1 VLLFFASHLT
11 PFAATILAAA
21 DLAQSLVSFLSWRQ
35 SPMAMLGIGAMILIM
50 ALLGLN
56 RRQYC
61 VRARQTALFLEQ
73 TRLARDDNRARRTL
87 AHDELPL
94 IAKKSGP
101 TRLGFAALLRFFA
114 GEGRFQSSKADYFG
128 ACGSPTVL
136 SAAPLLPSVVVSGGL
151 QPNRYFLGGLLRPR
165 WPRCP

>member
-1 VLLFFASHLT
+1 MLLIFASHLT

-35 SPMAMLGIGAMILIM
+35 SPM

-114 GEGRFQSSKADYFG
+114 GEGRFPSRKADYFG

-136 SAAPLLPSVVVSGGL
+136 SAAPLLPSVVSGGL
-151 QPNRYFLGGLLRPR
+151 QPNRYLLGGLLRPR

>member
-1 VLLFFASHLT
+1 MLLFFASHLT

-73 TRLARDDNRARRTL
+73 TRLARDDNRASDARARR
-87 AHDELPL
+87 
-94 IAKKSGP
+94 
-101 TRLGFAALLRFFA
+101 AAANRQEERSHEA
-114 GEGRFQSSKADYFG
+114 GLCRA
-128 ACGSPTVL
+128 ATVL
-136 SAAPLLPSVVVSGGL
+136 
-151 QPNRYFLGGLLRPR
+151 RR
-165 WPRCP
+165 